1 MKFVALALTIL
12 LVAGAQAR
20 TLQADAPS
28 PLEHVRSAVMVYLT
42 QVKETAQKALTH
54 LDDTEY
60 KDYKMKVSES
70 LDNMLTHVQTASA
83 SLSPYTDAFANQ
95 IMEVTAGMRAS
106 IAADVEELRKNL
118 EPKREELRQV
128 LEKHMQEYRE
138 KLEPIMNEYTA
149 KHREEMEALRTKM
162 EPVMVELR
170 AKIQTNVEETK
181 SKLMPI
187 IEAVRTKLTER
198 LEEMKTM
205 ATPYVEE
212 YREQL
217 TKAVAELREQMG
229 KSDGLGEELKTKL
242 MGVYETLTKAFQKS

>member
-20 TLQADAPS
+20 MVQADAPA

-60 KDYKMKVSES
+60 KDYKMKISQS
-70 LDNMLTHVQTASA
+70 LDDMLTQMQTASA
-83 SLSPYTDAFANQ
+83 TLSPYTDAFATQ
-95 IMEVTAGMRAS
+95 VMEATAGLRAS
-106 IAADVEELRKNL
+106 ITADVEDLRKTL
-118 EPKREELRQV
+118 EPKREELRAV

-138 KLEPIMNEYTA
+138 KLEPIMTEYTA
-149 KHREEMEALRTKM
+149 KHKEEMEALRAKM
-162 EPVMVELR
+162 APVVEELR
-170 AKIQTNVEETK
+170 AKVQANVEETK
-181 SKLMPI
+181 SKLVPI
-187 IEAVRTKLTER
+187 IEAVRSKLTER
-198 LEEMKTM
+198 LEEMKGM

-217 TKAVAELREQMG
+217 MAAVAGLKEQMG
-229 KSDGLGEELKTKL
+229 KSDGVAEELKTKL
-242 MGVYETLTKAFQKS
+242 MAVYETLNKAVTKA